1 MNLMANILI
10 QVIIAFLAG
19 SLLLGLHRKVMAR
32 VQKRPGPPI
41 VQQLLHSLK
50 FFFKETA
57 IPKTVSK
64 IFYIGIVFTL
74 ALIWIVGVIA
84 GPVAHDSLLIIFA
97 VYAVYKIVEHNAGSS
112 SGSPYG
118 KLSCVRAVLSAATEL
133 PLFAAIIFVYLITGS
148 MNIGEII
155 NYQSVHDPL
164 IFSIPLAALMFFML
178 IITKSPYSP
187 FAITKDKALVSGFE
201 TEHFGFLRGFMLF
214 SESIAWYVLLWVFL
228 TIFFGPLNAVGY
240 LIGMIAITFITG
252 FINATTPVLSP
263 NHSVMALITV
273 GAICFFGTIIM
284 IFGGVVL

>member
-1 MNLMANILI
+1 MNLMAEILI
-10 QVIIAFLAG
+10 QVIIAFVAG
-19 SLLLGLHRKVMAR
+19 SLLLGLHRKIMAR

-41 VQQLLHSLK
+41 VQHLLHSLK

-57 IPKTVSK
+57 FPKTVSK
-64 IFYIGIVFTL
+64 IFYIGIVFIL
-74 ALIWIVGVIA
+74 ALIWIVGVIVC
-84 GPVAHDSLLIIFA
+84 PVAHNSLLILFG
-97 VYAVYKIVEHNAGSS
+97 VYAVYKIVEHNSGSS

-133 PLFAAIIFVYLITGS
+133 PLFAAIVFVYLVTGS

-155 NYQSVHDPL
+155 AYQSAHGPL
-164 IFSIPLAALMFFML
+164 VFTIPLAALMFFML

-240 LIGMIAITFITG
+240 LVGMILITFITA
-252 FINATTPVLSP
+252 FINATTPILSP
-263 NHSVMALITV
+263 NHSVMTQITI

-284 IFGGVVL
+284 MFGGVIL

>member
-1 MNLMANILI
+1 MNLMAEILI
-10 QVIIAFLAG
+10 QVIIAFIAG
-19 SLLLGLHRKVMAR
+19 SLLLGLHRKIMAR

-41 VQQLLHSLK
+41 VQHLLHSLK

-57 IPKTVSK
+57 FPKTVSK
-64 IFYIGIVFTL
+64 IFYIGIVFIL
-74 ALIWIVGVIA
+74 ALIWIVGVIV
-84 GPVAHDSLLIIFA
+84 GPVAHNSLLILFG
-97 VYAVYKIVEHNAGSS
+97 VYAVYKIVEHNSGSS

-133 PLFAAIIFVYLITGS
+133 PLFAAIVFVYLVTGS

-155 NYQSVHDPL
+155 AYQSAHGPL
-164 IFSIPLAALMFFML
+164 VFTIPLAALMFFML

-240 LIGMIAITFITG
+240 LVGMILITFITA
-252 FINATTPVLSP
+252 FINATTPILSP
-263 NHSVMALITV
+263 NHSVMTQITI

-284 IFGGVVL
+284 MFGGVIL

>member
-1 MNLMANILI
+1 MNLMAEILI
-10 QVIIAFLAG
+10 QVIIAFVAG
-19 SLLLGLHRKVMAR
+19 SLLLGLHRKIMAR

-41 VQQLLHSLK
+41 VQHLLHSLK

-57 IPKTVSK
+57 FPKTVSK
-64 IFYIGIVFTL
+64 IFYIGIVFIL
-74 ALIWIVGVIA
+74 ALIWIVGVIV
-84 GPVAHDSLLIIFA
+84 GPVAHNSLLILFG
-97 VYAVYKIVEHNAGSS
+97 VYAVYKIVEHNSGSS

-133 PLFAAIIFVYLITGS
+133 PLFAAIVFVYLVTGS

-155 NYQSVHDPL
+155 AYQSAHGPL
-164 IFSIPLAALMFFML
+164 VFTIPLAALMFFML

-214 SESIAWYVLLWVFL
+214 SESVAWYVLLWVFL

-240 LIGMIAITFITG
+240 LVGMILITFITA
-252 FINATTPVLSP
+252 FINATTPILSP
-263 NHSVMALITV
+263 NHSVMTQITI

-284 IFGGVVL
+284 MFGGVIL

>member
-1 MNLMANILI
+1 MNLMAEILI
-10 QVIIAFLAG
+10 QVIIAFVAG
-19 SLLLGLHRKVMAR
+19 SLLLGLHRKIMAR

-41 VQQLLHSLK
+41 VQHLLHSLK

-57 IPKTVSK
+57 FPKTVSK
-64 IFYIGIVFTL
+64 IFYIGIVFIL
-74 ALIWIVGVIA
+74 ALIWIVGVIV
-84 GPVAHDSLLIIFA
+84 GPVAHNSLLILFG
-97 VYAVYKIVEHNAGSS
+97 VYAVYKIVEHNSGSS

-133 PLFAAIIFVYLITGS
+133 PLFAAIVFVYLVTGS

-155 NYQSVHDPL
+155 AYQSAHGHLV
-164 IFSIPLAALMFFML
+164 FTIPLAALMFFML

-240 LIGMIAITFITG
+240 LVGMILITFITA
-252 FINATTPVLSP
+252 FINATTPILSP
-263 NHSVMALITV
+263 NHSVMTQITI

-284 IFGGVVL
+284 MFGGVIL

>member
-1 MNLMANILI
+1 M
-10 QVIIAFLAG
+10 
-19 SLLLGLHRKVMAR
+19 
-32 VQKRPGPPI
+32 
-41 VQQLLHSLK
+41 K

-57 IPKTVSK
+57 FPKTVSK
-64 IFYIGIVFTL
+64 IFYIGIVFIL
-74 ALIWIVGVIA
+74 ALIWIVGVIV
-84 GPVAHDSLLIIFA
+84 GPVAHNSLLILFG
-97 VYAVYKIVEHNAGSS
+97 VYAVYKIVEHNSGSS

-133 PLFAAIIFVYLITGS
+133 PLFAAIVFVYLVTGS

-155 NYQSVHDPL
+155 AYQSAHGPL
-164 IFSIPLAALMFFML
+164 VFTIPLAALMFFML

-240 LIGMIAITFITG
+240 LVGMILITFITA
-252 FINATTPVLSP
+252 FINATTPILSP
-263 NHSVMALITV
+263 NHSVMTQITI

-284 IFGGVVL
+284 MFGGVIL

>member
-1 MNLMANILI
+1 MNLMAEILI
-10 QVIIAFLAG
+10 QVIIAFVAG
-19 SLLLGLHRKVMAR
+19 SLLLGLHRKIMAR

-41 VQQLLHSLK
+41 VQHLLHSLK

-57 IPKTVSK
+57 FPKTVSK
-64 IFYIGIVFTL
+64 IFYIGIVFIL
-74 ALIWIVGVIA
+74 ALIWIVGVIV
-84 GPVAHDSLLIIFA
+84 GPVAHNSLLILFG
-97 VYAVYKIVEHNAGSS
+97 VYAVYKIVEHNSGSS

-133 PLFAAIIFVYLITGS
+133 PLFAAIVFVYLVTGS

-155 NYQSVHDPL
+155 SYQSAHGPL
-164 IFSIPLAALMFFML
+164 VFIIPLAALMFFML

-240 LIGMIAITFITG
+240 LVGMILITFITA
-252 FINATTPVLSP
+252 FINATTPILSP
-263 NHSVMALITV
+263 NHSVMTQITI

-284 IFGGVVL
+284 MFGGVIL

>member
-1 MNLMANILI
+1 MNLMAEILI
-10 QVIIAFLAG
+10 QVIIAFVAG
-19 SLLLGLHRKVMAR
+19 SLLLGLHRKIMAR

-41 VQQLLHSLK
+41 VQHLLHSLK

-57 IPKTVSK
+57 FPKTVSK
-64 IFYIGIVFTL
+64 IFYIGIVFIL
-74 ALIWIVGVIA
+74 ALIWIVGVIV
-84 GPVAHDSLLIIFA
+84 GPVAHNSLLILFG
-97 VYAVYKIVEHNAGSS
+97 VYAVYKIVEHNSGSS

-133 PLFAAIIFVYLITGS
+133 PLFAAIVFVYSVTGS

-155 NYQSVHDPL
+155 AYQSAHGPL
-164 IFSIPLAALMFFML
+164 VFTIPLAALMFFML

-240 LIGMIAITFITG
+240 LVGMILITFITA
-252 FINATTPVLSP
+252 FINATTPILSP
-263 NHSVMALITV
+263 NHSVMTQITI

-284 IFGGVVL
+284 MFGGVIL

>member
-1 MNLMANILI
+1 MNLMAEILI
-10 QVIIAFLAG
+10 QVIIAFVAG
-19 SLLLGLHRKVMAR
+19 SLLLGLHRKIMAR

-41 VQQLLHSLK
+41 VQHLLHSLK

-57 IPKTVSK
+57 FPKTVSK
-64 IFYIGIVFTL
+64 IFYIGIVFIL
-74 ALIWIVGVIA
+74 ALIWIVGVIV
-84 GPVAHDSLLIIFA
+84 GPVAHNSLLILFG
-97 VYAVYKIVEHNAGSS
+97 VYAVYKIVEHNSGSS

-133 PLFAAIIFVYLITGS
+133 PLFAAIVFVYLVTGS

-155 NYQSVHDPL
+155 AYQSAHGPL
-164 IFSIPLAALMFFML
+164 VFTIPLAALMFFML

-201 TEHFGFLRGFMLF
+201 TEHFGFLIGFMLF

-240 LIGMIAITFITG
+240 LVGMILITFITA
-252 FINATTPVLSP
+252 FINATTPILSP
-263 NHSVMALITV
+263 NHSVMTQITI

-284 IFGGVVL
+284 MFGGVIL

>member
-1 MNLMANILI
+1 
-10 QVIIAFLAG
+10 
-19 SLLLGLHRKVMAR
+19 MAR

-41 VQQLLHSLK
+41 VQHLLHSLK

-57 IPKTVSK
+57 FPKTVSK
-64 IFYIGIVFTL
+64 IFYIGIVFIL
-74 ALIWIVGVIA
+74 ALIWIVGVIV
-84 GPVAHDSLLIIFA
+84 GPVAHNSLLILFG
-97 VYAVYKIVEHNAGSS
+97 VYAVYKIVEHNSGSS

-133 PLFAAIIFVYLITGS
+133 PLFAAIVFVYLVTGS

-155 NYQSVHDPL
+155 AYQSAHGPL
-164 IFSIPLAALMFFML
+164 VFTIPLAALMFFML

-240 LIGMIAITFITG
+240 LVGMILITFITA
-252 FINATTPVLSP
+252 FINATTPILSP
-263 NHSVMALITV
+263 NHSVMTQITI

-284 IFGGVVL
+284 MFGGVIL

>member
-1 MNLMANILI
+1 MNLMAEILI

-41 VQQLLHSLK
+41 VQQLIHSLK

-57 IPKTVSK
+57 IPKTTSK
-64 IFYIGIVFTL
+64 VFYVGIVFIL
-74 ALIWIVGVIA
+74 ALIWVVGVIA
-84 GPVAHDSLLIIFA
+84 GPVAHDSLLILFG

-118 KLSCVRAVLSAATEL
+118 KLSCVRAVLSVATEL
-133 PLFAAIIFVYLITGS
+133 PLFAAIIFVYLMTGS

-155 NYQSVHDPL
+155 TYQSVHGPL
-164 IFSIPLAALMFFML
+164 VFSIPLAALMFFML

-187 FAITKDKALVSGFE
+187 FGITKDKVLISGFE

-228 TIFFGPLNAVGY
+228 TIFFGPLDAVGY
-240 LIGMIAITFITG
+240 LIGMVVISFVTG
-252 FINATTPVLSP
+252 FINATTPLLSP
-263 NHSVMALITV
+263 NHSVMTQITI
-273 GAICFFGTIIM
+273 GAICFFGTIVM
-284 IFGGVVL
+284 IFSGMVV

>member
-1 MNLMANILI
+1 MNLMAEILI
-10 QVIIAFLAG
+10 QVIIAFVAG
-19 SLLLGLHRKVMAR
+19 SLLLGLHRKIMDR

-41 VQQLLHSLK
+41 VQHLLHSLK

-57 IPKTVSK
+57 FPKTVSK
-64 IFYIGIVFTL
+64 IFYIGIVFIL
-74 ALIWIVGVIA
+74 ALIWIVGVIV
-84 GPVAHDSLLIIFA
+84 GPVAHNSLLILFG
-97 VYAVYKIVEHNAGSS
+97 VYAVYKIVEHNSGSS

-133 PLFAAIIFVYLITGS
+133 PLFAAIVFVYLVTGS

-155 NYQSVHDPL
+155 AYQSAHGPL
-164 IFSIPLAALMFFML
+164 VFTIPLAALMFFML

-240 LIGMIAITFITG
+240 LVGMILITFITA
-252 FINATTPVLSP
+252 FINATTPILSP
-263 NHSVMALITV
+263 NHSVMTQITI

-284 IFGGVVL
+284 MFGGVIL

>member
-19 SLLLGLHRKVMAR
+19 SLLLGLHRKIMAR
-32 VQKRPGPPI
+32 VQRRPGPPI
-41 VQQLLHSLK
+41 IQHLLHSLK

-64 IFYIGIVFTL
+64 PFYIGIVFIL
-74 ALIWIVGVIA
+74 ALIWVVGVIV
-84 GPVAHDSLLIIFA
+84 GPVAHDSLLILFG

-133 PLFAAIIFVYLITGS
+133 PLFAAIVFVYLITGT

-155 NYQSVHDPL
+155 NYQSVHGPL

-178 IITKSPYSP
+178 IVTKSPYSP
-187 FAITKDKALVSGFE
+187 FSITKDKALISGFE
-201 TEHFGFLRGFMLF
+201 TEHFGLLRGFMNF
-214 SESIAWYVLLWVFL
+214 SESIAWYVMLWVFL
-228 TIFFGPLNAVGY
+228 TIFFGYLSVVGY
-240 LIGMIAITFITG
+240 LIGMIMITVITA
-252 FINATTPVLSP
+252 FINATTPILSP
-263 NHSVMALITV
+263 NHSVMTQITI
-273 GAICFFGTIIM
+273 GAICFFGTILM
-284 IFGGVVL
+284 VFTGVVA

>member
-1 MNLMANILI
+1 MAEILI
-10 QVIIAFLAG
+10 QVIIAFVAG
-19 SLLLGLHRKVMAR
+19 SLLLGLHRKIMAR

-41 VQQLLHSLK
+41 VQHLLHSLK

-57 IPKTVSK
+57 FPKTVSK
-64 IFYIGIVFTL
+64 IFYIGIVFIL
-74 ALIWIVGVIA
+74 ALIWIVGVIV
-84 GPVAHDSLLIIFA
+84 GPVAHNSLLILFG
-97 VYAVYKIVEHNAGSS
+97 VYAVYKIVEHNSGSS

-133 PLFAAIIFVYLITGS
+133 PLFAAIVFVYLVTGS

-155 NYQSVHDPL
+155 AYQSAHGPL
-164 IFSIPLAALMFFML
+164 VFTIPLAALMFFML

-240 LIGMIAITFITG
+240 LVGMILITFITA
-252 FINATTPVLSP
+252 FINATTPILSP
-263 NHSVMALITV
+263 NHSVMTQITI

-284 IFGGVVL
+284 MFGGVIL

>member
-1 MNLMANILI
+1 MNLMAEILI
-10 QVIIAFLAG
+10 QVIIAFVAG
-19 SLLLGLHRKVMAR
+19 SLLLGLHRKIMAR

-41 VQQLLHSLK
+41 VQHLLHSLK

-57 IPKTVSK
+57 FPKTVSK
-64 IFYIGIVFTL
+64 IFYIGIVFIL
-74 ALIWIVGVIA
+74 ALIWIVGVIV
-84 GPVAHDSLLIIFA
+84 GPVAHNSLLILFG
-97 VYAVYKIVEHNAGSS
+97 VYAVYKIVEHNSGSS

-133 PLFAAIIFVYLITGS
+133 PLFAAIVFVYLVTGS

-155 NYQSVHDPL
+155 AYQSAHGPL
-164 IFSIPLAALMFFML
+164 VFTVPLAALMFFML

-201 TEHFGFLRGFMLF
+201 TEHFGFLRGLMLF

-228 TIFFGPLNAVGY
+228 TIFFGTLNAVGY
-240 LIGMIAITFITG
+240 LVGMILITFITA
-252 FINATTPVLSP
+252 FINATTPILSP
-263 NHSVMALITV
+263 NHSVMTQITI

-284 IFGGVVL
+284 MFGGVIL